1 MEISL
6 IKPIFGVISALAVL
20 AGFIPYFIDIRRG
33 KTHPHI
39 LSWTGWGFVTAIG
52 SVAMISEGFTW
63 GVSIVA
69 ANSVSCFSVAIYSLV
84 KKVGVFK
91 TSAFDYL
98 FFILGIIG
106 IILWQIYENPDIAI
120 SFAILADLSFGIPTI
135 IKVWKDPKSETLF
148 PWVFF
153 ALAGITGLV
162 AVSYVSYTEV
172 AYPIY
177 LAVFDSSVA
186 LLIFFL
192 GFVVGRKTVQENSD
206 IINKE
211 L

>member
-1 MEISL
+1 MEISI
-6 IKPIFGVISALAVL
+6 IKPIFGVVSALAVL
-20 AGFIPYFIDIRRG
+20 AGFIPYFLDIRRE
-33 KTHPHI
+33 KAHPHI
-39 LSWTGWGFVTAIG
+39 LSWTGWGFVTAVG

-63 GVSIVA
+63 GVPIVA
-69 ANSVSCFSVAIYSLV
+69 ANSVLCFSVALYSV
-84 KKVGVFK
+84 AKKAGVWK
-91 TSAFDYL
+91 TGVYDYL
-98 FFILGIIG
+98 FFLLGIIG
-106 IILWQIYENPDIAI
+106 IILWQIYDNPDIAI

-148 PWVFF
+148 PWIFF

-172 AYPIY
+172 AYPLY

-192 GFVVGRKTVQENSD
+192 GFVVGRKTIQESS
-206 IINKE
+206 NKQH